1 MLAAPP
7 NPTHGEADHRARRPH
22 VTWGMTV
29 GRDVP
34 ICPRCPLSL
43 GEGLAYTVGAET
55 PVAADASAMGH

>member
-1 MLAAPP
+1 M
-7 NPTHGEADHRARRPH
+7 
-22 VTWGMTV
+22 TWEMVV

-34 ICPRCPLSL
+34 VYRRCPLSL